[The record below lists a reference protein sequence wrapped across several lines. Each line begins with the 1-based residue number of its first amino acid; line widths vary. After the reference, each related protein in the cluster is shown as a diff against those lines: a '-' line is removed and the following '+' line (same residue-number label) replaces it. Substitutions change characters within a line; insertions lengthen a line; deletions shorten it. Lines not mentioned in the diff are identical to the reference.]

1 MLSFLK
7 PKPNLSER
15 RLDDQIER
23 SESAFRM
30 AMEAEQR
37 DNPSAA
43 EHFLSVAIR
52 EENKA
57 FN

>member
-1 MLSFLK
+1 MLGFLK
-7 PKPNLSER
+7 HKPQRKEQ
-15 RLDDQIER
+15 RLEDQIER

-43 EHFLSVAIR
+43 EHFLRVAIR

-57 FN
+57 FD